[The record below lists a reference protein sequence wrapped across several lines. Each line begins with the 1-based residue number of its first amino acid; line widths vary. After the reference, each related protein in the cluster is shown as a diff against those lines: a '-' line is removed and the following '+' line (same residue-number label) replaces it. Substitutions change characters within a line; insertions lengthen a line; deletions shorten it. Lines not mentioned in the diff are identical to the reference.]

1 MKAPIFTSSF
11 CHWKNKFVFIL
22 RECSSK
28 LWNLL
33 ALLACINRAFFSCA
47 TGNLQL
53 LAEYRRKA
61 NVLLLLQIFVLLLQ
75 ASLLWMN
82 FTGAKPSLGALYLH
96 NKEDACSGYFL
107 KLLHVN
113 DCCALR
119 LSEKH
124 WHLPPYAQWLILQTA
139 LQKHSFDLPG
149 GRMCS
154 VPLNR
159 IKTLQILSLFI

>member
-1 MKAPIFTSSF
+1 MKTPIFISSF

-33 ALLACINRAFFSCA
+33 VLLACINRAFFNVPQRICSC
-47 TGNLQL
+47 L
-53 LAEYRRKA
+53 LNTDREQMFCSGYRSA
-61 NVLLLLQIFVLLLQ
+61 PLSSNFSV
-75 ASLLWMN
+75 WMN
-82 FTGAKPSLGALYLH
+82 FIGAKPSLGELCLH
-96 NKEDACSGYFL
+96 NKEDACLGYFL

-113 DCCALR
+113 GCCALR
-119 LSEKH
+119 PSEKH
-124 WHLPPYAQWLILQTA
+124 RHPLPCAQWLILLTV

-154 VPLNR
+154 VPLKR
-159 IKTLQILSLFI
+159 I